1 MKTKAEIIIKGE
13 VQKAGYRDFIHEQ
26 AFNLELVGNARNLN
40 DRTVKVVCEGDK
52 KKIEKFIES
61 INIIEYPVRVK
72 GIESRYS
79 QPTGE
84 FETFEIIREEKE
96 SSELVNERLDMA
108 ARYLR
113 TMNTN
118 LGGKIDTMGE
128 TLGGKIDGLGGK
140 IDTMGETIGGKIDT
154 MGETL
159 GGKID
164 GLGGKIDTM
173 GETLGGKI
181 DGLGGKIDT
190 MGETLGG
197 KIDNLTD
204 ATQNNFDRMDVKYD
218 IISQNMNKIFVEL
231 VKERKESRESME
243 KLVNA
248 VLKMGTF
255 SKP

>member
-128 TLGGKIDGLGGK
+128 TLGGKID
-140 IDTMGETIGGKIDT
+140 
-154 MGETL
+154 
-159 GGKID
+159 
-164 GLGGKIDTM
+164 
-173 GETLGGKI
+173 
-181 DGLGGKIDT
+181 
-190 MGETLGG
+190 
-197 KIDNLTD
+197 NLTD

>member
-140 IDTMGETIGGKIDT
+140 IDTMGET
-154 MGETL
+154 
-159 GGKID
+159 
-164 GLGGKIDTM
+164 
-173 GETLGGKI
+173 
-181 DGLGGKIDT
+181 
-190 MGETLGG
+190 LGG